1 MCKNYSLI
9 LSNHCCFLFTHNE
22 DKAEMRKICHHDTHH
37 FVAWSIEKHTESTNT
52 DLAAMINTCMTS
64 RLDYCISLYPR
75 MKNIY
80 CRKLPLLLKAAA
92 SLLSNASHYERIAL
106 ACWPLRKLPRDF
118 RVQVK
123 VIATVFKTLCG
134 NGLRY
139 WRDCCPL
146 CSNDLLWQL
155 CSSGTMKLS
164 AKGRGSAMQRT

>member
-1 MCKNYSLI
+1 MCRNYSLT
-9 LSNHCCFLFTHNE
+9 LSNHYCFLFTHNK
-22 DKAEMRKICHHDTHH
+22 DKAEMRKICHPDKHQY
-37 FVAWSIEKHTESTNT
+37 FVPRSTEQHTEPTST

-92 SLLSNASHYERIAL
+92 SLLSNTSPYEHIAL
-106 ACWPLRKLPRDF
+106 ACWALHKLPRDF

-123 VIATVFKTLCG
+123 VITTVFKTLCG

-139 WRDCCPL
+139 WRDCRPL
-146 CSNDLLWQL
+146 CSNDLL
-155 CSSGTMKLS
+155 
-164 AKGRGSAMQRT
+164 